1 MRNLRFIFHK
11 GRRAE
16 MHRSKEGTRF
26 ARVKDV
32 PNCFFPRSNGHPK
45 PHLGAAAQKK
55 N

>member
-1 MRNLRFIFHK
+1 
-11 GRRAE
+11 
-16 MHRSKEGTRF
+16 MHRSKKGTRF

-32 PNCFFPRSNGHPK
+32 PNCFLPRSNRHAK